1 LQKNG
6 EAMPKVEF
14 HFDFGSPNAYLAH
27 LVIPEIEQRTGAKFE
42 YVPVLLGG
50 VYKLTGNRSPAESL
64 AGVKNKPDYERLETA
79 RFLKRHGITR
89 FRQNPFFPVN
99 TLTIMRGA
107 IAAQRLGVFERY
119 VDEIYRH
126 MWSEPKKLDDPAVL
140 RDALIES
147 GFDADRF
154 AELVQDAGVK
164 AQLLDNTERSVVR
177 GTFGSP
183 TFFVEDEIFFGK
195 DRLRDVEEMILAARS
210 GRPANLDVMLKRFE
224 QPDEVRTFEKGK
236 FEIVRTG
243 GMTIG
248 RATYEP
254 GWKWSLHVGPAMG
267 ASSCAVEHVGIVV
280 SGRAT
285 AAMDNGSIFEMH
297 PGDLFHIAPGHDSWV
312 IGDEP
317 YVSLHFLGADRYAD
331 HS

>member
-1 LQKNG
+1 MLKL
-6 EAMPKVEF
+6 EF

-50 VYKLTGNRSPAESL
+50 VYKLTGNRSPAESY
-64 AGVKNKPDYERLETA
+64 AGIKNKLEYERLETA
-79 RFLKRHGITR
+79 RFIKRHGITR

-107 IAAQRLGVFERY
+107 IAAQRLGVFARY

-140 RDALIES
+140 RPALLES

-154 AELVQDAGVK
+154 AELVQDADVK
-164 AQLLDNTERSVVR
+164 AQLLDNTERSVAR

-195 DRLRDVEEMILAARS
+195 DRLRDVEEMVLATRS
-210 GRPANLDVMLKRFE
+210 GRAANLDVMLKRFE

-236 FEIVRTG
+236 FEIVRID

-254 GWKWSLHVGPAMG
+254 GWRWSAHVGPATGM
-267 ASSCAVEHVGIVV
+267 SSCPVEHVGLVV

-285 AAMDNGSIFEMH
+285 AAMDNGTIVEMR
-297 PGDLFHIAPGHDSWV
+297 PGDVFHIAPGHDSWV
-312 IGDEP
+312 VGDEP
-317 YVSLHFLGADRYAD
+317 YISLHFLGADHYAN
-331 HS
+331 H